1 MDQVRLGRTNIKVN
15 KNGFGA
21 LPIQRVSQESAMLI
35 MRKAFEN
42 GIDFFDTARAY
53 SDSEEKIGNTFDQ
66 NERKS
71 IYIASK
77 THASDAETFWLY
89 LDESLKNIKTDYI
102 DIYQFHNP
110 AFVPKPG
117 GEDGLYDAMLE
128 AKRQGK
134 IKFIGITNHRLHVAK
149 EAVLSGL
156 YDTLQF
162 PFSYLAEE
170 QDAEI
175 VRLCEAHD
183 VGFIA
188 MKGLSGGLISDSA
201 LAYAY
206 LNQFD
211 NVLPIWG
218 IQKESELD
226 EFLAYQDQPPLLDQ
240 QKLAKIEDEKKQ
252 LAGNFC
258 RACGY
263 CLPCPAKIDIP
274 QAARMSLLL
283 RRAVAPNFL
292 TVSAQEQMA
301 RIEDCIHCGH
311 CIKNCP
317 YGLNTP
323 ELLKEN
329 YADYQTFL
337 S

>member
-1 MDQVRLGRTNIKVN
+1 MDKVRLGRTNIVVN

-21 LPIQRVSQESAMLI
+21 LPIQRVSQEVASQI
-35 MRKAFEN
+35 MRKVYEN
-42 GIDFFDTARAY
+42 GIDFIDTARGY
-53 SDSEEKIGNTFDQ
+53 TDSEEKIGQTFSPE
-66 NERKS
+66 ERGNL
-71 IYIASK
+71 YIATK
-77 THASDAETFWLY
+77 TGARDAETFWLH
-89 LDESLKNIKTDYI
+89 LDQSLKNMKTDYV

-110 AFVPKPG
+110 PFVPKPG
-117 GEDGLYDAMLE
+117 GEDGLYEAILE

-134 IKFIGITNHRLHVAK
+134 VKFIGITNHKLHLAK

-162 PFSYLAEE
+162 PFSYLASE
-170 QDAEI
+170 QDVEI
-175 VRLCEAHD
+175 VRLCEIHD

-206 LNQFD
+206 LNEFK

-218 IQKESELD
+218 IQRESELD
-226 EFLAYQDQPPLLDQ
+226 EFISYQGQPPILTDERRE
-240 QKLAKIEDEKKQ
+240 KIEAEKVQ

-274 QAARMSLLL
+274 QAARISLLL
-283 RRAVAPNFL
+283 RRAVVAHFL
-292 TVSAQEQMA
+292 TEEAQERMM
-301 RIEDCIHCGH
+301 RVVDCSHCGH
-311 CIKNCP
+311 CVTNCP
-317 YGLNTP
+317 YGLDVP
-323 ELLKEN
+323 ALLKEN
-329 YADYQTFL
+329 YEDYLTFL
-337 S
+337 

>member
-1 MDQVRLGRTNIKVN
+1 MNKVRLGRTNIEVN

-21 LPIQRVSQESAMLI
+21 LPIQRVSLESAQLI
-35 MRKAFEN
+35 MHKAFEN
-42 GIDFFDTARAY
+42 GIDYFDTARAY
-53 SDSEEKIGNTFDQ
+53 SDSEVKIGCTFSSS
-66 NERKS
+66 ERKS
-71 IYIASK
+71 IYIATK
-77 THASDAETFWLY
+77 THAQDTKTFWIHLE
-89 LDESLKNIKTDYI
+89 ESLKNMKTDYI
-102 DIYQFHNP
+102 DIHQFHNP

-134 IKFIGITNHRLHVAK
+134 IRFIGITNHRLPVAK
-149 EAVLSGL
+149 EAVISGL
-156 YDTLQF
+156 YDILQY
-162 PFSYLAEE
+162 PFSYLADE
-170 QDAEI
+170 QDAQI
-175 VRLCEAHD
+175 VRLCEEYD
-183 VGFIA
+183 VGFVA

-206 LNQFD
+206 LNEFK

-218 IQKESELD
+218 VQKESELD
-226 EFLAYQDQPPLLDQ
+226 EFLSYQKQAPVLDE
-240 QKLAKIEDEKKQ
+240 QKNAKIEDEKKQ

-292 TVSAQEQMA
+292 TPAAQEQMA
-301 RIEDCIHCGH
+301 RIEACIHCGH
-311 CIKNCP
+311 CVQNCP
-317 YGLNTP
+317 YGLNVP

-329 YADYQTFL
+329 YEDYKTFL
-337 S
+337 